1 MITKASE
8 HILEKLE
15 QNVKDIDR
23 VSDNEASNQIK

>member
-1 MITKASE
+1 MITEASE